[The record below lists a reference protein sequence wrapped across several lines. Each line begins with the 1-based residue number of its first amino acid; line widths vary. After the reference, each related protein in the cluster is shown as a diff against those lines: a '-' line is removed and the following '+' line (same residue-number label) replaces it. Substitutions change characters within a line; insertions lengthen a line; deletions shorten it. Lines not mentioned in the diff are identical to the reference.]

1 MRLGEST
8 NKPVAAGVLGSLCVA
23 RGDQFEVPWTPDAR
37 PRGDDPADT
46 AWIGFT
52 VALAEWSA
60 GRLEAALEH
69 AVEAVDEMYALSG
82 SSDDFVHMWPAA
94 VELALQTGATAT
106 LDRLLGIVDAD
117 ADRLK
122 GPLSVRAHRARFAG
136 LVARRRDPA
145 AAGSQLRWAH
155 AWVARLLPVV
165 A

>member
-1 MRLGEST
+1 VGCGEAT
-8 NKPVAAGVLGSLCVA
+8 DKPVAAGALGSLCVA

-37 PRGDDPADT
+37 PLSDDPADT

-69 AVEAVDEMYALSG
+69 AAEAVDEMYALTG
-82 SSDDFVHMWPAA
+82 SSDDFVHRPPWSSPCRP
-94 VELALQTGATAT
+94 VRPPRWTGSWAS
-106 LDRLLGIVDAD
+106 
-117 ADRLK
+117 
-122 GPLSVRAHRARFAG
+122 SVRAHRVRFAG

-145 AAGSQLRWAH
+145 AAESQLRCAH
-155 AWVARLLPVV
+155 AWVARLQPVV